1 MKKIALL
8 LLLTLSLNSLAQATL
23 TKDQVLHEFQKNE
36 NSKSGN
42 YKDILASFYQLAT
55 TNLTGDEK
63 SIEFNSTLFAL
74 KAKANPELMQDVN
87 FVKERF
93 SRNFQFNFKVNLDD
107 NLSYTG
113 FSGGFSY
120 AIINERDKQL
130 AVLTSTLYG
139 ENYTNFMTVIEE
151 IQSEL
156 LTNLTSVNRQQEMEL
171 IEKATEDIINGIS
184 YEDTATN
191 NYYSAISNRFK
202 EKVQTNSAF
211 EVKEV
216 KDFVTAFK
224 QLKSNEY
231 NAIDAKP
238 LWTVAADGTADAE
251 GRFNQASFG
260 TVFLK
265 GNKAASNE
273 IDIRALLKYAD
284 TVAVTP
290 MQRLDLTSTAGVN
303 FKLARGKQNVS
314 FFELKAAMEY
324 KAVFKN
330 RMEDEKQHQFFGN
343 AEIRVRIAEDLWFP
357 VIIKYDIE
365 NSNFLGFL
373 NVSYNFENLFGK
385 VKR

>member
-8 LLLTLSLNSLAQATL
+8 LFFVFGLTSFGQTTI
-23 TKDQVLHEFQKNE
+23 TKDQVLQQFQQNE

-113 FSGGFSY
+113 FSGGFTY

-139 ENYTNFMTVIEE
+139 QNYTNFMTVIEE

-184 YEDTATN
+184 YEDTPTN
-191 NYYSAISNRFK
+191 NYYSAIGNRFK
-202 EKVQTNSAF
+202 EKVQNNSAF
-211 EVKEV
+211 EAKEI

-238 LWTVAADGTADAE
+238 LWTIAADGTADAD

-284 TVAVTP
+284 TVTVNP
-290 MQRLDLTSTAGVN
+290 MQRLDLTSTAGIN

-330 RMEDEKQHQFFGN
+330 RLEDEKQHQFFGN

-357 VIIKYDIE
+357 VVVKYDIE

>member
-1 MKKIALL
+1 MKKLTLL
-8 LLLTLSLNSLAQATL
+8 LLATLSLNSLAQTTL
-23 TKDQVLHEFQKNE
+23 TKEQVLHEFQKNE

-55 TNLTGDEK
+55 TNLTGDDK

-87 FVKERF
+87 FVKEGF

-130 AVLTSTLYG
+130 AVLTKTTYG
-139 ENYTNFMTVIEE
+139 KNAENFLKVIEE

-156 LTNLTSVNRQQEMEL
+156 LNNLTSVNRQQEVDL
-171 IEKATEDIINGIS
+171 IEEAANDIMTGIS

-191 NYYSAISNRFK
+191 KYYSAISNRFK
-202 EKVQTNSAF
+202 EKVKTNSAF
-211 EVKEV
+211 EAKEV
-216 KDFVTAFK
+216 KDFVTALK

-238 LWTVAADGTADAE
+238 LWTVAADGTADAD
-251 GRFNQASFG
+251 GRFNQASIG

-284 TVAVTP
+284 TVAVNP

-330 RMEDEKQHQFFGN
+330 RLEDEKQHQFFGN

-373 NVSYNFENLFGK
+373 NVSYNFENLFAK

>member
-8 LLLTLSLNSLAQATL
+8 LFFVLSLTSVAQTTL
-23 TKDQVLHEFQKNE
+23 TKDQVLHQFQQNE

-120 AIINERDKQL
+120 AIINERDRQL

-139 ENYTNFMTVIEE
+139 ENYNNFMTVIEE

-156 LTNLTSVNRQQEMEL
+156 LTNLTAVNRQQEIEL
-171 IEKATEDIINGIS
+171 IEKATEDIINGLS

-191 NYYSAISNRFK
+191 KYYSAISNRFK

-211 EVKEV
+211 EAKEV

-224 QLKSNEY
+224 QLKSDEY

-238 LWTVAADGTADAE
+238 LWTVAAEGTAD
-251 GRFNQASFG
+251 GDGKFNQASIG

-284 TVAVTP
+284 TVAVNP

-330 RMEDEKQHQFFGN
+330 RLEDEKQHQFFGN

-357 VIIKYDIE
+357 IMIKYDIE

-385 VKR
+385 VLR

>member
-156 LTNLTSVNRQQEMEL
+156 LTNLTSVNRQQEMDL

-202 EKVQTNSAF
+202 EKVQANSAF
-211 EVKEV
+211 EAKEV

-385 VKR
+385 VMR

>member
-1 MKKIALL
+1 MKKLVLL
-8 LLLTLSLNSLAQATL
+8 LFLTLTLNSLAQTTL
-23 TKDQVLHEFQKNE
+23 SKEQVLQEFQKNE

-113 FSGGFSY
+113 FSGGFTY

-130 AVLTSTLYG
+130 AVLTNTLYG

-151 IQSEL
+151 IQTEL
-156 LTNLTSVNRQQEMEL
+156 LGNLTAVNREQEMEL

-184 YEDTATN
+184 YEDTETN
-191 NYYSAISNRFK
+191 RYYSAISNRFK

-211 EVKEV
+211 EAKEV

-238 LWTVAADGTADAE
+238 LWTIAADGTAD
-251 GRFNQASFG
+251 GDGKFNQASFG

-284 TVAVTP
+284 TVAVSP

-330 RMEDEKQHQFFGN
+330 RLEDEKQHQFYGN

-357 VIIKYDIE
+357 VMIKYDIE

-373 NVSYNFENLFGK
+373 NVSYNFENLFAK

>member
-8 LLLTLSLNSLAQATL
+8 LFFALSLTSVAQTTL
-23 TKDQVLHEFQKNE
+23 TKDQVLHQFQQNE

-93 SRNFQFNFKVNLDD
+93 SRNFQFNFKVNLDE

-139 ENYTNFMTVIEE
+139 ENYNNFMTVIEE

-156 LTNLTSVNRQQEMEL
+156 LTNLTAVNRQQEIEL
-171 IEKATEDIINGIS
+171 IEKASEDIINGVS

-191 NYYSAISNRFK
+191 KYYSAISNRFK

-211 EVKEV
+211 EAKEV

-238 LWTVAADGTADAE
+238 LWTVAAEGTAD
-251 GRFNQASFG
+251 GDGKFNQASIG

-284 TVAVTP
+284 TVAINP

-330 RMEDEKQHQFFGN
+330 RLEDEKQHQFFGN

-357 VIIKYDIE
+357 IMIKYDIE

-385 VKR
+385 VLR